1 MKIVP
6 IEVDSERIYEHRHL
20 FTDDVQYNS
29 LIISNLFNK
38 QIKLF
43 DYDSYKKHKN
53 IVISISNNIYKYI
66 LSKNGVYELYNS
78 RYNSNDEYYLY
89 GNYTHLNWQYYQE
102 TFSDEYDKRWY
113 SHLILTIV

>member
-6 IEVDSERIYEHRHL
+6 IKIDTKKLYEHRHL

-38 QIKLF
+38 QINLF

-53 IVISISNNIYKYI
+53 IVIINSNNRYKYI
-66 LSKNGVYELYNS
+66 LYKNGVYELY
-78 RYNSNDEYYLY
+78 SNGEYY
-89 GNYTHLNWQYYQE
+89 NVHTHLNWQYYQE
-102 TFSDEYDKRWY
+102 TFCDEYDKRWY